1 MMTRTRR
8 RTIFQTIVLHLG
20 AAALI
25 GYFAVQGYNGQ
36 YGLIAKRSFAQQH
49 TALSEELDALRAQRE
64 AMETK
69 VSLLDPSRIDAD
81 ILDEEGR
88 LLLNLVNPKDL
99 VMLRQGH
106 SSGRLR

>member
-8 RTIFQTIVLHLG
+8 RTIFQTIMLHLG

-36 YGLIAKRSFAQQH
+36 YGLIAKRSFEQQH
-49 TALSEELDALRAQRE
+49 TVLTEQLDALRAQRE
-64 AMETK
+64 ALQAK

-81 ILDEEGR
+81 LLDEEAR
-88 LLLNLVNPKDL
+88 SLLDLINPKDL
-99 VMLRQGH
+99 VMLRPAH
-106 SSGRLR
+106 STGRLR

>member
-36 YGLIAKRSFAQQH
+36 YGLVAKRNFEQQH
-49 TALSEELDALRAQRE
+49 TTLSEELAALRTQRE
-64 AMETK
+64 ALESK
-69 VSLLDPSRIDAD
+69 VGLLDPSRIDAD
-81 ILDEEGR
+81 ILDEEAR
-88 LLLNLVNPKDL
+88 SLLNLVNPKDL

-106 SSGRLR
+106 STGRLN